1 MLKREIVRWLFFFP
15 IVGLLLICSCTDE
28 PKVDKTL
35 LIGNWEIVKAI
46 RNGKE
51 TKTLNG
57 AFFNFTEGGKVM
69 EYNLLGQ
76 MQKDSINITN
86 FTISQLTGEKVEYKI
101 VSLSDSSLVLR
112 TKLRGTGFEFNLKR
126 INE

>member
-1 MLKREIVRWLFFFP
+1 MLKREIVRWLYLLP
-15 IVGLLLICSCTDE
+15 IMGCILICGCTNE
-28 PKVDKTL
+28 PKVDNTL

-57 AFFNFTEGGKVM
+57 AFFNFNKGGKVM

-76 MQKDSINITN
+76 TQKDSINISN
-86 FTISQLTGEKVEYKI
+86 LTISQLTGEKVEYKI
-101 VSLSDSSLVLR
+101 VALSDTSLILR
-112 TKLRGTGFEFNLKR
+112 TNLRGTGFEFNLKR